1 MGELV
6 MRGSLTEI
14 DKKAF
19 WEVVNE
25 CLLKFHKLN
34 ANEAG
39 ERIEKLRKTI
49 KEPPGGAD
57 EDLFYH
63 AEPFDVACDLAG
75 KPLTLTKAR
84 RKEYDCILEC
94 RNW

>member
-1 MGELV
+1 

-19 WEVVNE
+19 WEVVKE
-25 CLLKFHKLN
+25 CLLKFHKLD
-34 ANEAG
+34 ANEAD
-39 ERIEKLRKTI
+39 ERIEKLRKAI
-49 KEPPGGAD
+49 KEPPGGVD

-75 KPLTLTKAR
+75 EPLALTKTL
-84 RKEYDCILEC
+84 RKKYDDILKC